1 MATFTNF
8 ATLSYSGGITN
19 SNTVT
24 GELLE
29 TLAVT
34 KTAVTDDYT
43 AQDNITYIIT
53 LINSG
58 TTPLTN
64 LTLTDDLGAYTFVE
78 GPVYPLAYTEN
89 SLRYYVNGTLQPTP
103 AVTAGP
109 PLVMSGISVPAG
121 GNATLVYET
130 SVTAFA
136 PLASAGTITNTVTVT
151 GGGLASPLTAQETVT
166 AENTAQLTISKAVC
180 PSVVAENGQ
189 LTYTFVI
196 ENLGNTEA
204 DAADAAVL
212 TDIFDPILDPITVSY
227 NGTTWT
233 EGTQYTYDAATG
245 TFTTLP
251 GQITVPAATYTQN
264 TDGTWTTTP
273 GTAVLTV
280 TGTV

>member
-8 ATLSYSGGITN
+8 ATLSYSGGTAN

-34 KTAVTDDYT
+34 KTAVTDGYT
-43 AQDNITYIIT
+43 AQDNSTYIIT

-58 TTPLTN
+58 TIPLTN
-64 LTLTDDLGAYTFVE
+64 LSLTDDLGAYTFVE
-78 GPVYPLAYTEN
+78 GPVYPLSYTEN
-89 SLRYYVNGTLQPTP
+89 SLRYYVNGTLQPAP

-109 PLVMSGISVPAG
+109 PLAVSGISVPAG

-136 PLASAGTITNTVTVT
+136 PLASASTITNTVTVT
-151 GGGLASPLTAQETVT
+151 GGGLSSPLTAQETIT
-166 AENTAQLTISKAVC
+166 AENAAQLTISKAIC
-180 PSVVAENGQ
+180 PAVVAENGQ

-196 ENLGNTEA
+196 ENAGNTEA
-204 DAADAAVL
+204 AADDAAVL
-212 TDIFDPILDPITVSY
+212 SDIFDPILDPISVSY
-227 NGTTWT
+227 NGIAWT
-233 EGTQYTYDAATG
+233 EGTQYTYDTTTG
-245 TFTTLP
+245 AFATLP